1 MIRSVTGKGK
11 GAGDGVKTG
20 WTCAGGKIE
29 RFTCTDSIIKISR
42 YPRSSLS
49 APRRTFTPT
58 RAAPLS
64 VRPPPLRPGIT
75 VTLLSTFDVSREF
88 LRYLTR
94 KLFKSH
100 SLTSRPPLP
109 SPATV
114 AFLATPVRPL
124 VHYPTRKNPRSVNAR
139 GELNL
144 NHDCH
149 EKPRIYHIV

>member
-1 MIRSVTGKGK
+1 MGLE
-11 GAGDGVKTG
+11 TG

-100 SLTSRPPLP
+100 SLTPSPLP
-109 SPATV
+109 SP
-114 AFLATPVRPL
+114 PPRPSRFS
-124 VHYPTRKNPRSVNAR
+124 PPPSARSSIIPREKNPRSVNAR

-144 NHDCH
+144 NYDCH
-149 EKPRIYHIV
+149 EKPRIYRIV